1 MTHKWKMAITMIPA
15 LALLCGAMQEPIKLK
30 DRKERPK
37 LIHRVNPIY
46 PPQALKSGIQGR
58 IAITAVTDEN
68 GDVVKATVV
77 PGLVRLPLLEA
88 SALEAIRQ
96 WKYEPF
102 LQEGKPVPVEFTV
115 IANFR
120 LNGDKNPDN
129 NPIPAA
135 ERPKLV
141 QRVAPKYP
149 REALKKHIQ
158 GEVRLHLRIDETGA
172 VIAVKPV
179 KDQQAD
185 PYLATAA
192 AAAVAQWR
200 YEPYLKDG
208 KPEAVD
214 FEVTVTFKLN

>member
-1 MTHKWKMAITMIPA
+1 MAISMIPA
-15 LALLCGAMQEPIKLK
+15 LAILCGAMQEPIKLK

-58 IAITAVTDEN
+58 IAISAVTDEN
-68 GDVVKATVV
+68 GDVVKATVI

-102 LQEGKPVPVEFTV
+102 LQDGKPVAVEFTV

-120 LNGDKNPDN
+120 LNGDKKPAT
-129 NPIPAA
+129 NPISEG

-141 QRVAPKYP
+141 QRLAPQYP
-149 REALKKHIQ
+149 REALKKQIQ
-158 GEVRLHLRIDETGA
+158 GEVRLNVHIDETGT
-172 VIAVKPV
+172 VIAVAPV
-179 KDQQAD
+179 KDGEAD
-185 PYLATAA
+185 PLLATAA

-200 YEPYLKDG
+200 YEPYLEDG
-208 KPEAVD
+208 KPRAVD